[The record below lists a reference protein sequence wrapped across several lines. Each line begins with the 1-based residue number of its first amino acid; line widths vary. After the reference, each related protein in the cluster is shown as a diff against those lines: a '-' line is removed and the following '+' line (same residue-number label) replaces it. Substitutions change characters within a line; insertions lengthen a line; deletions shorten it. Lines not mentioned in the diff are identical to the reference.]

1 MPTLIFLKQIENET
15 QRKSVDE
22 VEKQKEHLKSVKSMK
37 TKEKAWAR
45 RRRNQEI
52 KEKVVVKKKRQNIG
66 KSKKKQQSDGR
77 GYKRMQSKSLK
88 SKGYSESMIGRRS
101 HQNSDLETRKCRKT
115 CKIGTTRSRDV
126 FNT

>member
-52 KEKVVVKKKRQNIG
+52 KEKVVVKKKG
-66 KSKKKQQSDGR
+66 KILENQR
-77 GYKRMQSKSLK
+77 KSNNQMVEDIK
-88 SKGYSESMIGRRS
+88 E
-101 HQNSDLETRKCRKT
+101 CRVK
-115 CKIGTTRSRDV
+115 V
-126 FNT
+126 

>member
-52 KEKVVVKKKRQNIG
+52 KEKVVVKKK
-66 KSKKKQQSDGR
+66 KAK
-77 GYKRMQSKSLK
+77 YW
-88 SKGYSESMIGRRS
+88 
-101 HQNSDLETRKCRKT
+101 
-115 CKIGTTRSRDV
+115 KIKEKATIRW
-126 FNT
+126 